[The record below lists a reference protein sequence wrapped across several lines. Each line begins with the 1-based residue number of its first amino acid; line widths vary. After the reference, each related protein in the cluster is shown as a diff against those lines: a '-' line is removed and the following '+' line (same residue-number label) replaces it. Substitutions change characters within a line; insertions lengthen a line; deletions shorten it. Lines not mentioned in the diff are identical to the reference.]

1 MKVEKKYQSDINILI
16 AVAEKYSGEIKSFEE
31 VFRTTKNLRIQH
43 PFSLRPYEELSPK
56 TKLNFEN
63 RIARFIGG
71 TKESINPNKKQS
83 QIFNIENILGKKC
96 SNWIYPI
103 NPKEKL
109 SPQVKREGQKFKF
122 PTL

>member
-71 TKESINPNKKQS
+71 N
-83 QIFNIENILGKKC
+83 
-96 SNWIYPI
+96 
-103 NPKEKL
+103 
-109 SPQVKREGQKFKF
+109 
-122 PTL
+122 